1 MKLIDHW
8 FWSAFLE
15 NKQTYYKVMLAAT
28 LVNFMSVGSSIFIMV
43 VYDRVLPNSAY
54 ESLYAL
60 TIGMVLVIIF
70 DFILKML
77 KTYFIDYAGEHVDKN
92 VGDTIFN
99 RLLDAPT
106 AVVTGPVGATANT
119 FKEFDSVRDFFTSAT
134 LSLIVDIPFIFLFIF
149 VIYLIAGPLA
159 YIPLVAVPVVLLIG
173 ILLQPF
179 LARVSEDL
187 GEHNQ
192 EKQSVLVETITG
204 IESIK
209 VLGGGD
215 LVKDRWKDAAT
226 KQSSRSRL
234 SRALAQIAVNS
245 AQSAQQI
252 CLVGIVFYG
261 VFLVSE
267 GTVSMGGMVA
277 AVLLSSRTLAPL
289 AQIANLFGRANNARA
304 SYKRLASF
312 MDETQADDVSEKNKK
327 AIRRDK
333 LGGLEFK
340 DTTYR
345 YPEADLDT
353 LRGVNLK
360 IQEGEKIAI
369 LGRNGSGKSTLM
381 KLASGLFK
389 ASDGLVMYD
398 GVDINQLHTGDLSRA
413 VGIVLQDVQL
423 FSGTVRENITMGRE
437 DISQD
442 DLVQAGKLSGLDEFI
457 SKIPGGYDLQLSD
470 GGKGLSGGQRQA
482 IALARAIVHKPS
494 HFILDEPTSAMDMN
508 AENLF
513 INQVGSI
520 LQHSTMLIVTHRMPL
535 LNLVDRIIVMNEGQI
550 VEDGPKEVIIQ
561 KLNQPR
567 QS

>member
-60 TIGMVLVIIF
+60 TIGMALVIVF

-159 YIPLVAVPVVLLIG
+159 YIPLAAVPIVLLIG

-187 GEHNQ
+187 GQHNQ

-215 LVKDRWKDAAT
+215 LVKGRWKEAAT

-289 AQIANLFGRANNARA
+289 AQIANLFGRANNAKA

-312 MDETQADDVSEKNKK
+312 MDETQADDVSEKNKN
-327 AIRRDK
+327 AIRREK

-353 LRGVNLK
+353 LRGINLK
-360 IQEGEKIAI
+360 INEGEKVAI

-398 GVDINQLHTGDLSRA
+398 GVDIKQLHTEDLSSS

-423 FSGTVRENITMGRE
+423 FSGSVRENITMGRE
-437 DISQD
+437 NISQE

-457 SKIPGGYDLQLSD
+457 SKIPGGYDLLLSD

-482 IALARAIVHKPS
+482 IALARSIVHKPS

-520 LQHSTMLIVTHRMPL
+520 LKESTMLIVTHRMPL

-550 VEDGPKEVIIQ
+550 VEDGPKEQIIQ
-561 KLNQPR
+561 KLNPSN

>member
-15 NKQTYYKVMLAAT
+15 NKNTYYKVMLAAT

-60 TIGMVLVIIF
+60 TIGMALVIVF

-77 KTYFIDYAGEHVDKN
+77 KTYFIDYAGEFVDKN

-159 YIPLVAVPVVLLIG
+159 YIPLVAVPVVLTIG

-187 GEHNQ
+187 GQHNQ
-192 EKQSVLVETITG
+192 EKQSVLVETISG

-215 LVKDRWKDAAT
+215 LVKDRWKEAAT
-226 KQSSRSRL
+226 KQSGRSRL

-252 CLVGIVFYG
+252 CLVSIVFYG

-289 AQIANLFGRANNARA
+289 AQIANLFGRANNAKT

-312 MDETQADDVSEKNKK
+312 MEETKEADQADKNKN
-327 AIRRDK
+327 AIRKTK
-333 LGGLEFK
+333 LGDLEFK
-340 DTTYR
+340 DVAYR
-345 YPEADLDT
+345 YPGADLHT
-353 LRGVNLK
+353 LKDINLTIK
-360 IQEGEKIAI
+360 EGEKVAI

-398 GVDINQLHTGDLSRA
+398 GVDIRQLHSDDLSNS

-423 FSGTVRENITMGRE
+423 FSGSVKENITMGRKE
-437 DISQD
+437 ISQE
-442 DLVQAGKLSGLDEFI
+442 DLINSGKLSGLDEFI
-457 SKIPGGYDLQLSD
+457 TKIPGGYDLQLSD
-470 GGKGLSGGQRQA
+470 GGKGLSGGQRQS
-482 IALARAIVHKPS
+482 IALSRSLVHKPT
-494 HFILDEPTSAMDMN
+494 HLIFDEPTSAMDMN
-508 AENLF
+508 AESSF
-513 INQVGSI
+513 INQADAI
-520 LQHSTMLIVTHRMPL
+520 LKDSTLLIVTHRMPL
-535 LNLVDRIIVMNEGQI
+535 LNLVDRIIIMNEGQI
-550 VEDGPKEVIIQ
+550 VEDGSKDEVIKKI
-561 KLNQPR
+561 NP
-567 QS
+567 SS

>member
-60 TIGMVLVIIF
+60 TIGMALVIAF

-77 KTYFIDYAGEHVDKN
+77 KTYFIDYAGEFVDKN

-187 GEHNQ
+187 GQHNQ

-234 SRALAQIAVNS
+234 SRSLAQIAVNS

-289 AQIANLFGRANNARA
+289 AQIANLFGRANNAKT

-312 MDETQADDVSEKNKK
+312 MEETQEDDVSLKDET
-327 AIRRDK
+327 AIRREK
-333 LGGLEFK
+333 LGSLEFK
-340 DTTYR
+340 DTSYR

-353 LRGVNLK
+353 LRGINLK
-360 IQEGEKIAI
+360 INEGEKVAI

-389 ASDGLVMYD
+389 ATDGLVLYD
-398 GVDINQLHTGDLSRA
+398 GVDIRQLHTKDLSRS

-423 FSGTVRENITMGRE
+423 FSGTVRDNITMGRE
-437 DISQD
+437 DISQEN
-442 DLVQAGKLSGLDEFI
+442 LVEAGKLSGLDEFI
-457 SKIPGGYDLQLSD
+457 SKIPGGYDLQLLD
-470 GGKGLSGGQRQA
+470 GGKGLSGGQRQS

-520 LQHSTMLIVTHRMPL
+520 LKSSTMLIVTHRMPL

-550 VEDGPKEVIIQ
+550 VEDGPKDEIIQ

-567 QS
+567 

>member
-1 MKLIDHW
+1 MKLINHW

-60 TIGMVLVIIF
+60 TIGMALVIIF

-77 KTYFIDYAGEHVDKN
+77 KTYFIDYAGEFVDKN

-119 FKEFDSVRDFFTSAT
+119 FREFDSVRDFFTSAT

-159 YIPLVAVPVVLLIG
+159 YIPLVAVPIVLLIG

-187 GEHNQ
+187 GQHNQ

-215 LVKDRWKDAAT
+215 LVKERWKEAAT
-226 KQSSRSRL
+226 KQSNRSRL

-289 AQIANLFGRANNARA
+289 AQIANLFGRANNAKT

-312 MDETQADDVSEKNKK
+312 MEETESEDVSVKNKS

-333 LGGLEFK
+333 LGNIQFK

-345 YPEADLDT
+345 YPEADIDT
-353 LRGVNLK
+353 LRGINIK
-360 IQEGEKIAI
+360 IEEGEKVAI

-398 GVDINQLHTGDLSRA
+398 GVDIRQLHTQDLSNSI
-413 VGIVLQDVQL
+413 GIVLQDVQL
-423 FSGTVRENITMGRE
+423 FSGSVRENITMGRG
-437 DISQD
+437 DISED
-442 DLVQAGKLSGLDEFI
+442 DLVHAGKLSGLDEFI

-513 INQVGSI
+513 ISQVGAV
-520 LQHSTMLIVTHRMPL
+520 LKESTMLIVTHRMPL
-535 LNLVDRIIVMNEGQI
+535 LNLVDRIIVMHEGQI
-550 VEDGPKEVIIQ
+550 AEDGPKDEIIN

-567 QS
+567 

>member
-60 TIGMVLVIIF
+60 TIGMALVIVF

-77 KTYFIDYAGEHVDKN
+77 KTYFIDYAGEFVDKN

-187 GEHNQ
+187 GQHNQ

-234 SRALAQIAVNS
+234 SRSLAQIAVNS

-289 AQIANLFGRANNARA
+289 AQIANLFGRANNAKT
-304 SYKRLASF
+304 SYKRLTSF
-312 MDETQADDVSEKNKK
+312 MEETQDDDVSLKNET
-327 AIRRDK
+327 AIRREK
-333 LGGLEFK
+333 LGSLEFK
-340 DTTYR
+340 DTSYR

-353 LRGVNLK
+353 LRGINLK
-360 IQEGEKIAI
+360 INEGEKVAI

-389 ASDGLVMYD
+389 ATDGLVLYD
-398 GVDINQLHTGDLSRA
+398 GVDIRQLHTKDLSRS

-423 FSGTVRENITMGRE
+423 FSGTVRDNITMGRE
-437 DISQD
+437 DISQEN
-442 DLVQAGKLSGLDEFI
+442 LVEAGKLSGLDEFI
-457 SKIPGGYDLQLSD
+457 SKIPGGYDLQLLD
-470 GGKGLSGGQRQA
+470 GGKGLSGGQRQS

-520 LQHSTMLIVTHRMPL
+520 LKSSTMLIVTHRMPL

-550 VEDGPKEVIIQ
+550 VEDGPKDEIIQ

-567 QS
+567 

>member
-60 TIGMVLVIIF
+60 TIGMALVIIF

-77 KTYFIDYAGEHVDKN
+77 KTYFIDYAGEFVDKN

-119 FKEFDSVRDFFTSAT
+119 FREFDSVRDFFTSAT

-173 ILLQPF
+173 ILIQPF

-187 GEHNQ
+187 GQHNQ
-192 EKQSVLVETITG
+192 EKQAVLVETITG

-215 LVKDRWKDAAT
+215 LVKGRWKDAAT
-226 KQSSRSRL
+226 KQSNRSRL

-245 AQSAQQI
+245 AQSAQQV

-289 AQIANLFGRANNARA
+289 AQIANLFGRANNAKT

-312 MDETQADDVSEKNKK
+312 MEETQEDDVSEKNLN
-327 AIRRDK
+327 AIRREK
-333 LGGLEFK
+333 LGSLEFK

-353 LRGVNLK
+353 LRSINLK
-360 IQEGEKIAI
+360 INEGEKVAI

-389 ASDGLVMYD
+389 ASDGLVMFD
-398 GVDINQLHTGDLSRA
+398 GVDIRQLHTDDLSRSI
-413 VGIVLQDVQL
+413 GIVLQDVQL
-423 FSGTVRENITMGRE
+423 FSGTIRDNILMGRL

-442 DLVQAGKLSGLDEFI
+442 DLVNAGKLSGLDEFV
-457 SKIPGGYDLQLSD
+457 SKIPGGYDLRLSD
-470 GGKGLSGGQRQA
+470 GGKGLSGGQRQS

-513 INQVGSI
+513 INQVGSV
-520 LQHSTMLIVTHRMPL
+520 LKDSTMLIVTHRMPL
-535 LNLVDRIIVMNEGQI
+535 LNLVDRIIVMHEGQI
-550 VEDGPKEVIIQ
+550 AEDGPKDEIIN

-567 QS
+567 

>member
-60 TIGMVLVIIF
+60 TIGMALVIIF
-70 DFILKML
+70 DFVLKML
-77 KTYFIDYAGEHVDKN
+77 KTYFIDYAGEFVDKN

-187 GEHNQ
+187 GQHNQ

-289 AQIANLFGRANNARA
+289 AQIANLFGRANNAKT

-312 MDETQADDVSEKNKK
+312 MKETEDDDVSRKNES
-327 AIRRDK
+327 AIRREK
-333 LGGLEFK
+333 LGSLEFK
-340 DTTYR
+340 DTSYR

-353 LRGVNLK
+353 FRGINIK
-360 IQEGEKIAI
+360 INEGEKVAI

-389 ASDGLVMYD
+389 ATDGLVLYD
-398 GVDINQLHTGDLSRA
+398 GVDIKQLHTKDLSRSI
-413 VGIVLQDVQL
+413 GIVLQDVQL

-442 DLVQAGKLSGLDEFI
+442 DLIEAGKLSGLDEFI
-457 SKIPGGYDLQLSD
+457 SKIPGGYDLQLLD

-482 IALARAIVHKPS
+482 IALTRAIVHKPS

-513 INQVGSI
+513 INQVGKI
-520 LQHSTMLIVTHRMPL
+520 LKDSTMLIVTHRMPI

-550 VEDGPKEVIIQ
+550 VEDGPKDEIIQ
-561 KLNQPR
+561 KLNQQR
-567 QS
+567 

>member
-1 MKLIDHW
+1 MKLINHW

-60 TIGMVLVIIF
+60 TIGMALVIIF

-77 KTYFIDYAGEHVDKN
+77 KTYFIDYAGEFVDKN

-119 FKEFDSVRDFFTSAT
+119 FREFDSVRDFFTSAT

-159 YIPLVAVPVVLLIG
+159 YIPLVAVPIVLLIG

-187 GEHNQ
+187 GQHNQ

-215 LVKDRWKDAAT
+215 LVKERWNEAAT
-226 KQSSRSRL
+226 KQSNRSRL

-289 AQIANLFGRANNARA
+289 AQIANLFGRANNAKT

-312 MDETQADDVSEKNKK
+312 MEETESEDVSVKNKS
-327 AIRRDK
+327 AIRRDR
-333 LGGLEFK
+333 LGTIQFK

-345 YPEADLDT
+345 YPEADIDT
-353 LRGVNLK
+353 LRGINIK
-360 IQEGEKIAI
+360 IEEGEKVAI

-398 GVDINQLHTGDLSRA
+398 GVDIRQLHTQDLSNSI
-413 VGIVLQDVQL
+413 GIVLQDVQL
-423 FSGTVRENITMGRE
+423 FSGSVRENITMGRG
-437 DISQD
+437 DISED
-442 DLVQAGKLSGLDEFI
+442 DLVHAGKLSGLDEFI

-513 INQVGSI
+513 ISQVGAV
-520 LQHSTMLIVTHRMPL
+520 LKESTMLIVTHRMPL
-535 LNLVDRIIVMNEGQI
+535 LNLVDRIIVMHEGQI
-550 VEDGPKEVIIQ
+550 AEDGPKDEIIN

-567 QS
+567 

>member
-1 MKLIDHW
+1 MKLINHW

-60 TIGMVLVIIF
+60 TIGMALVIIF

-77 KTYFIDYAGEHVDKN
+77 KTYFIDYAGEFVDKN

-119 FKEFDSVRDFFTSAT
+119 FREFDSVRDFFTSAT

-159 YIPLVAVPVVLLIG
+159 YIPLVAVPIVLLIG

-187 GEHNQ
+187 GQHNQ

-215 LVKDRWKDAAT
+215 LVKERWNEAAT
-226 KQSSRSRL
+226 KQSNRSRL

-289 AQIANLFGRANNARA
+289 AQIANLFGRANNAKT

-312 MDETQADDVSEKNKK
+312 MEETESEDVSVKNKS

-333 LGGLEFK
+333 LGTIQFK

-345 YPEADLDT
+345 YPEADIDT
-353 LRGVNLK
+353 LRGINIK
-360 IQEGEKIAI
+360 IEEGEKVAI

-398 GVDINQLHTGDLSRA
+398 GVDIRQLHTQDLSNSI
-413 VGIVLQDVQL
+413 GIVLQDVQL
-423 FSGTVRENITMGRE
+423 FSGSVRENITMGRG
-437 DISQD
+437 DISED
-442 DLVQAGKLSGLDEFI
+442 DLVHAGKLSGLDEFI

-513 INQVGSI
+513 ISQVGAV
-520 LQHSTMLIVTHRMPL
+520 LKESTMLIVTHRMPL
-535 LNLVDRIIVMNEGQI
+535 LNLVDRIIVMHEGQI
-550 VEDGPKEVIIQ
+550 AEDGPKDEIIN

-567 QS
+567 

>member
-60 TIGMVLVIIF
+60 TIGMALVIIF

-77 KTYFIDYAGEHVDKN
+77 KTYFIDYAGEFVDKN

-119 FKEFDSVRDFFTSAT
+119 FREFDSVRDFFTSAT

-173 ILLQPF
+173 ILIQPF

-187 GEHNQ
+187 GQHNQ
-192 EKQSVLVETITG
+192 EKQAVLVETITG

-215 LVKDRWKDAAT
+215 LVKGRWKDAAT
-226 KQSSRSRL
+226 KQSNRSRL

-289 AQIANLFGRANNARA
+289 AQIANLFGRANNAKT

-312 MDETQADDVSEKNKK
+312 MEETQEDDVSEKNLN
-327 AIRRDK
+327 AIRREK
-333 LGGLEFK
+333 LGSLEFK

-353 LRGVNLK
+353 LRSINLK
-360 IQEGEKIAI
+360 INEGEKVAI
-369 LGRNGSGKSTLM
+369 LGRNGSGKRTLM

-389 ASDGLVMYD
+389 ASDGLVMFD
-398 GVDINQLHTGDLSRA
+398 GVDIRQLHTDDLSRSI
-413 VGIVLQDVQL
+413 GIVLQDVQL
-423 FSGTVRENITMGRE
+423 FSGTIRDNILMGRI

-442 DLVQAGKLSGLDEFI
+442 DLVNAGKLSGLDEFV
-457 SKIPGGYDLQLSD
+457 SKIPGGYDLRLSD
-470 GGKGLSGGQRQA
+470 GGKGLSGGQRQS

-513 INQVGSI
+513 INQVGSV
-520 LQHSTMLIVTHRMPL
+520 LKDSTMLIVTHRMPL
-535 LNLVDRIIVMNEGQI
+535 LNLVDRIIVMHEGQI
-550 VEDGPKEVIIQ
+550 AEDGPKDEIIN

-567 QS
+567 